1 MLLGNAGLFEI
12 DDQNADALRERGGV
26 SIVCCEMVS
35 GLDLEG
41 CLFLGSLS

>member
-26 SIVCCEMVS
+26 SIVCCEMAFHSRWGRGS
-35 GLDLEG
+35 GG
-41 CLFLGSLS
+41 RNY